1 MTTGRVCAA
10 STRCTFCFALTRVR
24 IHMYVCIRRGV
35 HEKTMDS
42 ALLSWNANKPRKK
55 EEEEEEEFMRLLPYR
70 IHERV
75 YPYDMFKID
84 VTNET

>member
-1 MTTGRVCAA
+1 MRRQHTMHFLLCSHTCAY
-10 STRCTFCFALTRVR
+10 TYVR
-24 IHMYVCIRRGV
+24 TYTARGV

-55 EEEEEEEFMRLLPYR
+55 EGEEGEEEQFMRLLPYR